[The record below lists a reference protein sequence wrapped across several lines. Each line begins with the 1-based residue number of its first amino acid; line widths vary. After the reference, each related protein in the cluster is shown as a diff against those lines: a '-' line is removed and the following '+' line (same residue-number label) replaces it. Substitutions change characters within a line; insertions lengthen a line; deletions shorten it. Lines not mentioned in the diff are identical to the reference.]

1 MFLICFI
8 TDDVHLVTWLRP
20 CLPGFS
26 TVKLL
31 LSLLINMNF
40 VKSPLRLDMYP
51 SPHQTFNLF
60 THVFLSAQTD
70 NFLFHS
76 VGYNPSLSLF
86 ILILQWSHIWL
97 VWPHISRFLC
107 ASDTIP
113 SFFGSLLRFWHMKMF
128 YVHLIFSLSI
138 FGIIYWFNDPWFLL
152 VNNGFRNQALRLSYV
167 YCCGGVATSKS
178 S

>member
-1 MFLICFI
+1 MRSHRIIHDWVTNTFTFIVMFIILDLHSWSVHTHTHTHQAGFTWPWCCIHFLLHIFLICFI
-8 TDDVHLVTWLRP
+8 TDDVHLVTWLRS

-60 THVFLSAQTD
+60 SHVFLSAQTD
-70 NFLFHS
+70 NFLFYS

-97 VWPHISRFLC
+97 VWHHISRFLC
-107 ASDTIP
+107 PSDTVP
-113 SFFGSLLRFWHMKMF
+113 
-128 YVHLIFSLSI
+128 
-138 FGIIYWFNDPWFLL
+138 
-152 VNNGFRNQALRLSYV
+152 
-167 YCCGGVATSKS
+167 
-178 S
+178 

>member
-1 MFLICFI
+1 MSVLFRIIYSNIYHPGPSFLVSTHTHTHTHTSGRVYVALVLYSFHCLLHMFLICFI

-113 SFFGSLLRFWHMKMF
+113 SFFGYLLRFWHMKMF
-128 YVHLIFSLSI
+128 
-138 FGIIYWFNDPWFLL
+138 
-152 VNNGFRNQALRLSYV
+152 
-167 YCCGGVATSKS
+167 
-178 S
+178 